1 MRRLKK
7 QKVDLITVTL
17 PSHFQEPPFEE
28 LRFDIYD
35 HLQPSGWLSEV
46 VIDTFSKRILKFNDN
61 HSAKRR
67 EKQSSNITIISSGV
81 FCRTCVLE
89 STDKLTNKKQ
99 KTCNKGFTT
108 AAVATTTTLCYERVR
123 WFPGARD
130 YSDTPPH
137 HFKVGQDRVFIPFN
151 RRDHHWALLYLYGPK
166 KIIFYFDSL
175 WTDGSPVLRT
185 LLFFLSK
192 MASQA
197 KDCEDLA
204 PWLRDFNP
212 SEWTLVDL
220 GGDSSVVPQQG
231 NGCDCGVY
239 VCIFMTYLICMPR
252 PYLILRDDDDVRFRN
267 RKTRP
272 LNEEYTFQLSAN
284 GFRRKMVRLFFDKTI
299 EKVTTFVDFLERC

>member
-1 MRRLKK
+1 
-7 QKVDLITVTL
+7 VDLLAKKL

-28 LRFDIYD
+28 LRFDVYN

-46 VIDTFSKRILKFNDN
+46 VIDTFSKRILTFHDN
-61 HSAKRR
+61 YYANQG
-67 EKQSSNITIISSGV
+67 KQAPSIKIITSGV
-81 FCRTCVLE
+81 FSKACVLE
-89 STDKLTNKKQ
+89 STTKLTSKKQ
-99 KTCNKGFTT
+99 KTCKGFAT
-108 AAVATTTTLCYERVR
+108 AVSSTITTLCYERVR

-151 RRDHHWALLYLYGPK
+151 RRDHHWALVYLYGPQK
-166 KIIFYFDSL
+166 MAFYFDSL
-175 WTDGSPVLRT
+175 WTDGSPILRT

-204 PWLRDFNP
+204 PWLCDFNP

-220 GGDSSVVPQQG
+220 GGDGSVVPQQG
-231 NGCDCGVY
+231 NDYDCGVY

-252 PYLILRDDDDVRFRN
+252 PYLILRDDDAFRPRN
-267 RKTRP
+267 KNSP
-272 LNEEYTFQLSAN
+272 FLNEYTFQLSVN
-284 GFRRKMVRLFFDKTI
+284 GFRRKMQRLLFDKTI
-299 EKVTTFVDFLERC
+299 EKVTTFEDFLEKC